1 MGPSMFDI
9 AELLGKQETNER
21 IAEGISKLS

>member
-9 AELLGKQETNER
+9 AALLGKEEVVKRMNIGLE
-21 IAEGISKLS
+21 KLG